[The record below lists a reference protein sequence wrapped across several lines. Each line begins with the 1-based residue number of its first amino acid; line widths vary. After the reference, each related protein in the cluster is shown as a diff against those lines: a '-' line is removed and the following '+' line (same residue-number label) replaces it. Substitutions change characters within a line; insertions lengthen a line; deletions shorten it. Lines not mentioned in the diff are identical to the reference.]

1 MKLGATGINLGQIGA
16 NSRPAVLGQAGLPLP
31 QLVMKFRGELPELE
45 GESHQDGF
53 CTIHELRPKGLN
65 QVEWRSKPVTTQR
78 IRAQFNLRS
87 NMGQVIN
94 KSVQNEP
101 EPSQSQ
107 AGRPRRGRLAPNYRR

>member
-1 MKLGATGINLGQIGA
+1 MGQIGA
-16 NSRPAVLGQAGLPLP
+16 NPRPAGLPLP
-31 QLVMKFRGELPELE
+31 HLATKFHEELPELE

-53 CTIHELRPKGLN
+53 CKIHELRPKGLN
-65 QVEWRSKPVTTQR
+65 QVKLRSKPVTTQR

-101 EPSQSQ
+101 EPSLSQ
-107 AGRPRRGRLAPNYRR
+107 ARARPAGLG